1 MNELFELI
9 ETSIPTKDNTPA
21 TLSADSSDAF
31 GCCSHYRGCSDARA
45 CQIPEREYS
54 KNCIYRKKIDA
65 GISYYGKCPDDFSL
79 PVYAEFLRRVDALSP
94 EARKVF
100 DSILLYMRKY
110 YRATFTC
117 VVYDNFI
124 EELSSVGLFTFRPL
138 TPAEFPPRKPDKKT
152 PRGWKYDTF
161 SEQIRKHP
169 RYGPLFERAC
179 AEQEAKRASLL
190 KELENAR
197 DIKDCQT
204 ERKLENTLKSSL
216 PGANTKEFLL
226 HWLSRKENAG
236 MLYLLSAPY
245 RMAVLSYENLSYA
258 EELYRDTLLPLH
270 DNIVY
275 PRSVWWENEM
285 LSPAEMKAE
294 EERRIKL
301 SPGYSA
307 EQKAALLESLDAE
320 IAARAEAKPPEECDE
335 RSFPGYPRESI
346 TVSSEIAGVVF
357 GRCLFSQEWPDWEL
371 SIHADDAQIE
381 RQGRAMKY
389 PFTFKISKRNKTAT
403 FSSTS
408 DLPYYTTTLSHCTC
422 HDFQNRGLPCKHM
435 YRLAVELGIIEI
447 INRKEWR

>member
-1 MNELFELI
+1 MNELFDLI
-9 ETSIPTKDNTPA
+9 ETSIPIKDNAPT
-21 TLSADSSDAF
+21 TFTADSPDAF
-31 GCCSHYRGCSDARA
+31 GCCSHYRECSDARA

-94 EARKVF
+94 EARAVF
-100 DSILLYMRKY
+100 DSILLCMRKY

-117 VVYDNFI
+117 VVYNRFI
-124 EELSSVGLFTFRPL
+124 EELSSVGLFTFRHL
-138 TPAEFPPRKPDKKT
+138 TPSEFPPRKPDKKT

-169 RYGPLFERAC
+169 HYGPLFERAC
-179 AEQEAKRASLL
+179 AEQEAKRAPLL
-190 KELENAR
+190 KELEGAR
-197 DIKDCQT
+197 EHKDRQT

-216 PGANTKEFLL
+216 PAANTKEFLL
-226 HWLSRKENAG
+226 QWLSEKKNAG
-236 MLYLLSAPY
+236 MFYLLSAPY
-245 RMAVLSYENLSYA
+245 RMAVLSYEDVGYA
-258 EELYRDTLLPLH
+258 EELYCDTLLPLY

-275 PRSVWWENEM
+275 PRSVWWENGM

-307 EQKAALLESLDAE
+307 EQKAALLDSLESEMESWAE
-320 IAARAEAKPPEECDE
+320 MKSPEERDKNA
-335 RSFPGYPRESI
+335 FPGYPGESI
-346 TVSSEIAGVVF
+346 AVSSEIAGMVF
-357 GRCLFSQEWPDWEL
+357 GRCLFLQEWPDWE
-371 SIHADDAQIE
+371 SSVHTNDAQIE

-389 PFTFKISKRNKTAT
+389 PFTFKINKYSKTGI

-408 DLPYYTTTLSHCTC
+408 EQPYYTTTLSRCTC
-422 HDFQNRGLPCKHM
+422 KDFQDRALPCKHI
-435 YRLAVELGIIEI
+435 YRLAVELGIIKI
-447 INRKEWR
+447 INRKEWC